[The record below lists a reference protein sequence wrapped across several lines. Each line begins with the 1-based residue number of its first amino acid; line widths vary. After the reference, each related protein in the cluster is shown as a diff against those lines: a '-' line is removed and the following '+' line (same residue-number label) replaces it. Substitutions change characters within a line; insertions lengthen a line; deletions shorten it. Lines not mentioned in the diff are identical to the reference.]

1 MRNLF
6 YTILVLLTVYACAG
20 KREIVT
26 EQKQVLPAVEDVV
39 MYEINPRVFALK
51 NAFNVIS
58 KHLDS
63 IQFLGVNVVWFMP
76 IYEIGEVNDGEG
88 EPHHHHHHLICK
100 TCGKV
105 FPFRDDLLDGLERH
119 IEEETGFH
127 VLDHELKFYGQCKKC
142 RKK

>member
-63 IQFLGVNVVWFMP
+63 IQFWVLMLF
-76 IYEIGEVNDGEG
+76 
-88 EPHHHHHHLICK
+88 
-100 TCGKV
+100 
-105 FPFRDDLLDGLERH
+105 GLCQSMRL
-119 IEEETGFH
+119 
-127 VLDHELKFYGQCKKC
+127 V
-142 RKK
+142 R

>member
-76 IYEIGEVNDGEG
+76 IYEIGEVNTVNSPYCIKDYKRINPEFG
-88 EPHHHHHHLICK
+88 
-100 TCGKV
+100 TV
-105 FPFRDDLLDGLERH
+105 
-119 IEEETGFH
+119 EE
-127 VLDHELKFYGQCKKC
+127 VKRLV
-142 RKK
+142 

>member
-6 YTILVLLTVYACAG
+6 YIYTCIIDSVCLCLENG
-20 KREIVT
+20 EIVT

-63 IQFLGVNVVWFMP
+63 IQFLGVMLF
-76 IYEIGEVNDGEG
+76 
-88 EPHHHHHHLICK
+88 
-100 TCGKV
+100 
-105 FPFRDDLLDGLERH
+105 GLCQSMRL
-119 IEEETGFH
+119 
-127 VLDHELKFYGQCKKC
+127 V
-142 RKK
+142 R

>member
-76 IYEIGEVNDGEG
+76 IYEFGTVEEFKRLVELCHEKGISVILDWVANQTRSVKGEREKIRVID
-88 EPHHHHHHLICK
+88 
-100 TCGKV
+100 
-105 FPFRDDLLDGLERH
+105 
-119 IEEETGFH
+119 
-127 VLDHELKFYGQCKKC
+127 
-142 RKK
+142 

>member
-76 IYEIGEVNDGEG
+76 IYEIGEVNTVNSPYCIKDYKRINPEFGTVEEFKRLVELCHEKG
-88 EPHHHHHHLICK
+88 IS
-100 TCGKV
+100 V
-105 FPFRDDLLDGLERH
+105 F
-119 IEEETGFH
+119 
-127 VLDHELKFYGQCKKC
+127 
-142 RKK
+142 

>member
-51 NAFNVIS
+51 LMSYQNI
-58 KHLDS
+58 
-63 IQFLGVNVVWFMP
+63 
-76 IYEIGEVNDGEG
+76 
-88 EPHHHHHHLICK
+88 LILFSFW
-100 TCGKV
+100 V
-105 FPFRDDLLDGLERH
+105 LMLFGLCQSMRL
-119 IEEETGFH
+119 
-127 VLDHELKFYGQCKKC
+127 V
-142 RKK
+142 R

>member
-76 IYEIGEVNDGEG
+76 IYEIGEVNTVNSPYCIKDYKTRSHTDNFGENNVKCLIAKG
-88 EPHHHHHHLICK
+88 ICRFVPHSSA
-100 TCGKV
+100 G
-105 FPFRDDLLDGLERH
+105 
-119 IEEETGFH
+119 GF
-127 VLDHELKFYGQCKKC
+127 
-142 RKK
+142 